1 MAEQALKK
9 LEEQLNCP
17 ICLDTYT
24 DPKQLQCH
32 HIFCQQ
38 CLVPLVVRDQQGQLG
53 LSCPN
58 CRHVTPIP
66 NRGVAGLQP
75 AFYINHF
82 LEVQDSFKN
91 LAEKKPVGSATV
103 DTAETTADAPSRTVF
118 PYCFKHVKEELRLYC
133 DTCEELICL
142 QCIMRGGKHHDHEYT
157 LLHEAFEKHKQ
168 EIASSLEPMEVQV
181 NVMKKALALID
192 TRCGEISDQQA
203 ATEDSIHVTFR
214 RLREVLNIRETE
226 LISRLDRFTQ
236 SKLKSLAVQKDQIE
250 TTLAQLSS
258 CLLFMRESLRIDD
271 EKYLLVMKTNT
282 VEQMK
287 ALTNLFQP
295 HLLKPCTEAD
305 MAFSATEDAIAQM
318 CLKYGKLFVPAV
330 VDPSKCYTTGNGV
343 KEAVVG
349 VKSSTI
355 LQVVNFEGDP
365 YKGHI
370 KSLVCKFTSKLTG
383 ATAHCSVKRSAE
395 SQYKISYMPTI
406 KGRHKLHIKA
416 EGEHISGSPFSV
428 AVTSPSLKFDAPVLT
443 IDALAKPWGVAVT
456 QGGEIVVSEI
466 DGHCVSVF
474 SADGKKL
481 RSFGTYG
488 YRAHGEFNEPRGLT
502 VDGEGNILVADCR
515 NHRIQKFTVEGRFL
529 EAVGTRGSGDL
540 QFDSPSRIK
549 YNSSNNKF
557 YVADANCRVQI
568 LNSDLTFCS
577 TFGEPGTGTGLFHS
591 DYILGGIACD
601 STGNVYVTDF
611 GNTRI
616 QVFTPEGE
624 FLRIIGKRGH
634 GEGELY
640 CPVGVAVDSKDL
652 VYVSENGNQRIS
664 VFTSNGQ
671 FVTSRGGLNRPRGLT
686 VDDCGLVYVC
696 DTENKCVH
704 VF

>member
-24 DPKQLQCH
+24 DPKKLECH
-32 HIFCQQ
+32 HVFCHQ

-58 CRHVTPIP
+58 CHHVTPIP

-82 LEVQDSFKN
+82 LEIQDSLKN
-91 LAEKKPVGSATV
+91 LADLIETSVES
-103 DTAETTADAPSRTVF
+103 TAETPPRNVF
-118 PYCFKHVKEELRLYC
+118 RCCFKHVKEELRLYC
-133 DTCEELICL
+133 DTCEELVCL
-142 QCIMRGGKHHDHEYT
+142 QCIMKGGKHHDHEYT
-157 LLHEAFEKHKQ
+157 LLNELHEAFEKHKK
-168 EIASSLEPMEVQV
+168 EIALSLEPMEMQMTS
-181 NVMKKALALID
+181 MKKALTLLG
-192 TRCGEISDQQA
+192 TCSGEISDQRA
-203 ATEDSIHVTFR
+203 ATKDNIHVAFE
-214 RLREVLNIRETE
+214 RLREVLNVRETE
-226 LISRLDRFTQ
+226 LNSHLDKLTQ
-236 SKLKSLAVQKDQIE
+236 GKLKSLALQKDQIE

-258 CLLFMRESLRIDD
+258 CILLIRESLRIDN
-271 EKYLLVMKTNT
+271 EKYLLMMKTNT
-282 VEQMK
+282 IVQMK
-287 ALTNLFQP
+287 ALTNLFRP
-295 HLLKPCTEAD
+295 HLLEPCTKAD
-305 MAFSATEDAIAQM
+305 MAFSATEEPTAKM
-318 CLKYGKLFVPAV
+318 CVKYGKVFVPA

-349 VKSSTI
+349 EMSSTI
-355 LQVVNFEGDP
+355 LRPVNFEGDP

-370 KSLVCKFTSKLTG
+370 KSLECEFTSKLTG
-383 ATAHCSVKRSAE
+383 ATTHCSVKRSAE
-395 SQYKISYMPTI
+395 SQYEISYMPTI
-406 KGRHKLHIKA
+406 KGRHQLHIKA
-416 EGEHISGSPFSV
+416 EGEHIRGSPFSV

-443 IDALAKPWGVAVT
+443 IGALAKPWGVAVT

-488 YRAHGEFNEPRGLT
+488 YSEHGGFDEPRGLT

-515 NHRIQKFTVEGRFL
+515 NHRIQRFTVEGRFL
-529 EAVGTRGSGDL
+529 EAVGTHGSGDL
-540 QFDSPSRIK
+540 QFSSPSRIE

-557 YVADANCRVQI
+557 YVADANCRIQI
-568 LNSDLTFCS
+568 LNSDLNFCG
-577 TFGEPGTGTGLFHS
+577 TFGGPGTGMGLFHS

-640 CPVGVAVDSKDL
+640 CPVSVAVDSKDL

-664 VFTSNGQ
+664 VFTSEGQ
-671 FVTSRGGLNRPRGLT
+671 FVTSRDGLNRPRGLA
-686 VDDCGLVYVC
+686 VDKCGLVYVC
-696 DTENKCVH
+696 DTENKCVK